1 MKRKLAFAAAGV
13 LLVSSFVLYPRVQ
26 SYLER
31 EQIDRANEATIRAVK
46 QQGQMTIHSK
56 DSIVSIPNKAYLDI
70 PWFCQ
75 APHENPDSW
84 KIHKESCE
92 EAALLMVL
100 YHLTGRKKTDKDK
113 IHAQLVDMIDW
124 QMQTWGIHKDLH
136 ADSVKLLAMEY
147 FGLADTDVEIIR
159 KATPDTL
166 RSLLS
171 RGFPVIVPTAGRMLG
186 NPYFT
191 PPGPLY
197 HMVVVTGYTSDRVI
211 TNDIGTKRGRDF
223 SYPWD
228 VFMKSMNH
236 EGGDVIILK
245 VHDPKF
251 PERPAY
257 RP

>member
-1 MKRKLAFAAAGV
+1 MKRKLVFAAAGM
-13 LLVSSFVLYPRVQ
+13 LLVSSFILYPRVL

-31 EQIDRANEATIRAVK
+31 QQIDEANEATIRAVK
-46 QQGQMTIHSK
+46 HHGQLKIHSK
-56 DSIVSIPNKAYLDI
+56 DSIVSIPDKAYLDV

-100 YHLTGRKKTDKDK
+100 YHLSGRKKTDRDK

-124 QMQTWGIHKDLH
+124 QMQTWGVHKDLH

-147 FGLADTDVEIIR
+147 FGLKDHDVEIVR
-159 KATPDTL
+159 KATSDTL
-166 RSLLS
+166 KSLLS

-228 VFMKSMNH
+228 VFMKSMEH
-236 EGGDVIILK
+236 EGGDVIILR
-245 VHDPKF
+245 VRDPKF
-251 PERPAY
+251 PDKAFY
-257 RP
+257 RE